1 MSDPLRRTWPQR
13 LTFVFVLVAAI
24 VCFASAGALAVG
36 QWVLSSRALVDVEES
51 SEEFAPDAGR
61 TDVVMPGDTTTT
73 VVPLAP
79 GETTTTTT
87 IQLAEP
93 DAANFLLTGA
103 DSGACVDQD
112 EPTIGNR
119 ASLGER
125 SDTIMV
131 WRVNP
136 VTEQLAVLSFP
147 RDLYVDL
154 PGGRKGRINE
164 AYSRNDPS
172 QLIDTLQRNFGVPV
186 DHYVQ
191 IDFCAFKQLVDA
203 VGGVEVPFEYP
214 ARDSHSGLV
223 VTDTGCVNL
232 EGDMALAYVRSRYYQ
247 YEDPPG
253 SGQWRS
259 DGTSDFGR
267 IARQQDF
274 LRRVVA
280 KVIGEGL
287 YSPDVASALITTN
300 REYLVTDAQLTPRR
314 MLEFASTLRN
324 LDPTTITTYRIEST
338 SESTAAGQSVQRP
351 RIQNDNME
359 AILAVFRG
367 EATLASAP
375 EQVVTTSTTLALPD
389 TTTTSSTTTPVDDSD
404 DPDDGDT
411 GDTGDADGDTGD
423 ADGDTDGAEGD
434 DDRGNAV
441 TTTTATTLPT
451 VEATEN
457 VLGVAPSRDTV
468 CN

>member
-1 MSDPLRRTWPQR
+1 MSESLRRTWPQR
-13 LTFVFVLVAAI
+13 LTFLFVLVAAFA
-24 VCFASAGALAVG
+24 CFAAAGALAVG
-36 QWVLSSRALVDVEES
+36 QWILSSRGLVVVAGS
-51 SEEFAPDAGR
+51 TEEFEPDAGS
-61 TDVVMPGDTTTT
+61 TAVVMPGDTTTT
-73 VVPLAP
+73 IAPIAP
-79 GETTTTTT
+79 GESTTTTT

-103 DSGACVDQD
+103 DNGACIDQAD
-112 EPTIGNR
+112 PTIGDR
-119 ASLGER
+119 DSLGER

-131 WRVNP
+131 WRINP
-136 VTEQLAVLSFP
+136 VTNQLAVLSFP

-172 QLIDTLQRNFGVPV
+172 RLIDTLQRNFGVPV

-203 VGGVEVPFEYP
+203 VGGVEVPFDYP
-214 ARDSHSGLV
+214 AQDKKSGLV

-253 SGQWRS
+253 SGNWRS

-267 IARQQDF
+267 IGRQQDF

-314 MLEFASTLRN
+314 MLEFAATLRN
-324 LDPTTITTYRIEST
+324 LDPQLITTYRIESS
-338 SESTAAGQSVQRP
+338 SESTSSGQSVQRP
-351 RIQNDNME
+351 RIDGDNME

-367 EATLASAP
+367 EATIESAP
-375 EQVVTTSTTLALPD
+375 DQEVSSSTTLALPGTV
-389 TTTTSSTTTPVDDSD
+389 TTTTSPDGDDGGTGDDSSSD
-404 DPDDGDT
+404 
-411 GDTGDADGDTGD
+411 
-423 ADGDTDGAEGD
+423 
-434 DDRGNAV
+434 
-441 TTTTATTLPT
+441 TTLP
-451 VEATEN
+451 VVVATEN
-457 VLGVAPSRDTV
+457 VLGVTPPRDVTR
-468 CN
+468 N

>member
-1 MSDPLRRTWPQR
+1 MSESLRRTWPQR
-13 LTFVFVLVAAI
+13 LTFIFVLVAAF
-24 VCFASAGALAVG
+24 VCFLSAGALAVG
-36 QWVLSSRALVDVEES
+36 QWVLSSRALVVVADSAEQFEPEAAS
-51 SEEFAPDAGR
+51 

-73 VVPLAP
+73 AVPTAP

-87 IQLAEP
+87 IHLAEP

-103 DSGACVDQD
+103 DNGACIDQD
-112 EPTIGNR
+112 DPTIGDR
-119 ASLGER
+119 GSLGER

-136 VTEQLAVLSFP
+136 VTNQLAVLSFP

-164 AYSRNDPS
+164 AYRRNDPS
-172 QLIDTLQRNFGVPV
+172 GLVDTLQRNFGVPV

-191 IDFCAFKQLVDA
+191 IDFCAFKRLVDA

-214 ARDSHSGLV
+214 AQDKKSGLV

-253 SGQWRS
+253 SGEWHS

-280 KVIGEGL
+280 KVIGDRL
-287 YSPDVASALITTN
+287 YSPNVASALITTN
-300 REYLVTDAQLTPRR
+300 REYLVTDAELTPRR

-324 LDPTTITTYRIEST
+324 LDPASITTYRIEST
-338 SESTAAGQSVQRP
+338 SESTASGQSVQRP
-351 RIQNDNME
+351 RIGGDNME

-375 EQVVTTSTTLALPD
+375 EQVVSTSTTLALPG
-389 TTTTSSTTTPVDDSD
+389 TTTSTSTTILVDDD
-404 DPDDGDT
+404 AGDDGDSE
-411 GDTGDADGDTGD
+411 A
-423 ADGDTDGAEGD
+423 
-434 DDRGNAV
+434 
-441 TTTTATTLPT
+441 TAPTTTLPT

-457 VLGVAPSRDTV
+457 VLGVTPPRDV
-468 CN
+468 ACN